1 MPISCGYARTFAA
14 TAVITSSMYVVFFSN
29 MQVALDNPLH
39 VNLAARDRSNFA
51 HSGLYLTTRNGTGQF
66 NILYR
71 IRSNSSAAMNNYTFT
86 LLRHVDLVD
95 YV

>member
-1 MPISCGYARTFAA
+1 MVKLAFAA

-29 MQVALDNPLH
+29 MQVALDNSLH
-39 VNLAARDRSNFA
+39 INLAARDRSNFA

-71 IRSNSSAAMNNYTFT
+71 IRSNSSAAMNI
-86 LLRHVDLVD
+86 LSHC
-95 YV
+95 

>member
-1 MPISCGYARTFAA
+1 MPISCARTFAA

-71 IRSNSSAAMNNYTFT
+71 IRSNSSAAMNI
-86 LLRHVDLVD
+86 LSHC
-95 YV
+95 

>member
-1 MPISCGYARTFAA
+1 
-14 TAVITSSMYVVFFSN
+14 

-71 IRSNSSAAMNNYTFT
+71 IRSNSSAAMNILSHCYDMLTSSIASRAIKTVFVSSLDST
-86 LLRHVDLVD
+86 GHTQAL
-95 YV
+95 